1 MKRHVN
7 IFLIIVVALCMF
19 GIFALIF
26 PDFSAMM
33 ILCTVTG
40 TILASL
46 LICGINLSTSA
57 SELHPKNTSSLWVA
71 TAGGILLFA
80 WTLIYVFLCGD
91 YSDSQRSLDGLY
103 IGYLI
108 VLVITVVSYFSVS
121 RGSEVAQFHSDMI
134 QQRIVTKQEL
144 IQDLQRNFTT
154 VEEYY
159 GSPSDEI
166 KEYRMCIDLLR
177 RLPNSVIENTSI
189 TSRISDA
196 IYEVVSNLADTEAT
210 KRNITKLKHVLKS
223 L

>member
-1 MKRHVN
+1 MKRLVN
-7 IFLIIVVALCMF
+7 IFLIIVIALCLF

-40 TILASL
+40 TILAAL

-80 WTLIYVFLCGD
+80 WTLIYVFLCGN
-91 YSDSQRSLDGLY
+91 YSDSQRSLNGLY

-108 VLVITVVSYFSVS
+108 VVVITVVCYYSVS
-121 RGSEVAQFHSDMI
+121 RGSEVAQFHSDTI
-134 QQRIVTKQEL
+134 QQRIVSKQEL
-144 IQDLQRNFTT
+144 IHDLQSNFTT

-159 GSPSDEI
+159 GSSSDEI
-166 KEYRMCIDLLR
+166 KEYRMCIDRLR
-177 RLPNSVIENTSI
+177 RLPISTFENGSN
-189 TSRISDA
+189 TSRISDGVYDV
-196 IYEVVSNLADTEAT
+196 ISNLPDKEIT
-210 KRNITKLKHVLKS
+210 KRNITKLNIALKS